1 MIIYRSTAREFCD
14 SVDGNTLIDKLDA
27 SFRKKL
33 RRSIP
38 PAEMGAYTNSLP
50 AMERVLRR
58 SGIADDCGIL
68 IEFKIPL
75 TNSRVDFIITGQ
87 DASGNDNFIIIELKQ
102 WQTASLSDAHGM
114 VESFTG
120 GANRV
125 VQHPSNQALNYKNFI
140 GDFNQNVSDGVVTAY
155 SCAYLHNY
163 GGGDEDPLK
172 DVRYAAIINE
182 SPLFLRDDQTS
193 LEQYIAE
200 HVGSGNGMDTIDL
213 IESGKIK
220 PSKKLVDYVS
230 SIMSGNQEYVLLED
244 QAIVY
249 ERVKTIASNANEK
262 TVIIIKGGP
271 GTGKSVV
278 AVNLLSSLLGKNLNT
293 IFVAPNSSFRDTLV
307 KRLTKDHQATRMK
320 SLFKGSSGFYESQT
334 NEFDVL
340 IVDEAHRL
348 KSRGAFMYQGYNQV
362 KDVVNAA
369 QVSVFFIDDDQSIRP
384 EDIGSVAEI
393 KNVAEKHSA
402 VVHEMELSA
411 QFRCAGA
418 DGYVNWLNDVL
429 QIKGTANHDGW
440 ESGDFDF
447 KIVDDPNDLRRMI
460 NDRASESHSA
470 RLLAGYAWRWT
481 QAGNGNSDAQ
491 VDDVEIP
498 EFDFSMPWNSR
509 KVGTTWAIDESGI
522 NQVGCIHTS
531 QGLEFDY
538 VGVIIGDDL
547 SFDESTFSFDTDQ
560 SKYMDAN
567 GKRGLKNDPAELNRL
582 VRNIYK
588 VLMTRGMKGCYV
600 YFTDKST
607 EKHFISRLTAN
618 T

>member
-14 SVDGNTLIDKLDA
+14 SVDSNTLINKIDA
-27 SFRKKL
+27 SFREKL
-33 RRSIP
+33 GRPIP

-58 SGIADDCGIL
+58 SAIADDCGIL
-68 IEFKIPL
+68 IEYKIPL
-75 TNSRVDFIITGQ
+75 TNSRVDFIITGK
-87 DASGNDNFIIIELKQ
+87 DKSGNDNFVIIELKQ
-102 WQTASLSDAHGM
+102 WQAAKLSDAYGM

-140 GDFNQNVSDGVVTAY
+140 GDFNQNVSEGIVTAY

-163 GGGDEDPLK
+163 SANDDDPLQ
-172 DVRYAAIINE
+172 DARYAEIISE
-182 SPLFLRDDQTS
+182 SPLFLRESQSD
-193 LEQYIAE
+193 LEQYLSD
-200 HVGSGNGMDTIDL
+200 HVGNGEGMRTIDL

-244 QAIVY
+244 QEIVY
-249 ERVKTIASNANEK
+249 ERVRTIASSADSK

-278 AVNLLSSLLGKNLNT
+278 AINLLSSLLSQNLNT
-293 IFVAPNSSFRDTLV
+293 IFVAPNSSFRETLV
-307 KRLTKDHQATRMK
+307 KRLVKEHQATRMK
-320 SLFKGSSGFYESQT
+320 SLFKGSSGFYNSTT

-348 KSRGAFMYQGYNQV
+348 KDGSAYMYQGTNQV
-362 KDVVNAA
+362 RDIINATT
-369 QVSVFFIDDDQSIRP
+369 VSVFFIDDDQSIRP

-393 KNVAEKHSA
+393 KDVAEKHSA

-418 DGYVNWLNDVL
+418 DGYVNWLSDVL
-429 QIKGTANHDGW
+429 QIKGTANYDGW
-440 ESGDFDF
+440 ESGDFEF
-447 KIVDDPNDLRRMI
+447 KIMDNPNDLRKAI
-460 NDRASESHSA
+460 NSRASEGYSA

-522 NQVGCIHTS
+522 NQIGCIHTS

-547 SFDESTFSFDTDQ
+547 SFNETTYNFETDQ
-560 SKYMDAN
+560 SKYMDTS
-567 GKRGLKNDPAELNRL
+567 GKRGLKNDPGELNRL

-588 VLMTRGMKGCYV
+588 VLMTRGMRGCYI
-600 YFTDKST
+600 YFTDRST
-607 EKHFISRLTAN
+607 EKYFRDRLQLKS
-618 T
+618 